1 MPLNPR
7 KNIVFIHGSGAS
19 TLSFNFLEIWLPEH
33 NILHIEYDT
42 QEPPEKI
49 VGRIQT
55 EIHSEFKGEPFSV
68 IAHSYGCL
76 LGITAVVVFDNCEEF
91 VAMSAPWGGS
101 RTAKW
106 LSYAFRHSK
115 LFNALNPKSA
125 FITSLQSVNNKFK
138 IINIVTTGTRG
149 IGNDLAGMGESND
162 GTLTVR
168 TQKSVPSNFNNLT
181 QIEMGTSHN
190 EVLVNFDTV
199 KIIKTEIFYDK
210 A

>member
-1 MPLNPR
+1 MPLDPK
-7 KNIVFIHGSGAS
+7 KNIVFIHGSGS
-19 TLSFNFLEIWLPEH
+19 SSLSYNFLEIWLPEH
-33 NILHIEYDT
+33 NVLSIEYDT
-42 QEPPEKI
+42 QDPPDDI
-49 VGRIQT
+49 VTRIQT
-55 EIHSEFKGEPFSV
+55 SIYDTFGNQAFSV
-68 IAHSYGCL
+68 VAHSYGCL
-76 LGITAVVVFDNCEEF
+76 LGMKAVVQFDTCNEF

-125 FITSLQSVNNKFK
+125 FITALQSINNKFK

-149 IGNDLAGMGESND
+149 TGNDLAGMGETND

-199 KIIKTEIFYDK
+199 EIIKSEIFYE
-210 A
+210 